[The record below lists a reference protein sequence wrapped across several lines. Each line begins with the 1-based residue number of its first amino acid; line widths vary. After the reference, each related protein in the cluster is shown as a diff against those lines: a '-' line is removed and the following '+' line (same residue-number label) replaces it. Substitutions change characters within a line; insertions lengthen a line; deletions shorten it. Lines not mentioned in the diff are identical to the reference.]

1 MRHFIPIVNQVERLL
16 PLALSGCEALHYCT
30 TIIDNRD
37 TPEELAINLGE
48 LAPGITVCRP
58 PVPLTTAQSMNL
70 MLMLST
76 RMGHSF
82 FTWQHLDAVP
92 QGDTAKHLPKIA
104 TEAIDRGIP
113 WGVIFTHYDCFA
125 AVNVAALNA
134 IGGWDWRRFPYYFL
148 DNDIHLRLVQAGYKL
163 IDTGLP
169 CTHEGSSTAQ
179 SPERRAVNQVFFQA
193 SQQLWLE
200 KHHQPSDIPMPT
212 LHWPIHELV
221 S

>member
-1 MRHFIPIVNQVERLL
+1 MRHFIPIVNQVSRLL
-16 PLALSGCEALHYCT
+16 PLALSGCETLHYCT

-48 LAPGITVCRP
+48 LAPEITVYRP
-58 PVPLTTAQSMNL
+58 CQPLTTAQTMNL
-70 MLMLST
+70 MLMLCT
-76 RMGHSF
+76 RMGVEYY
-82 FTWQHLDAVP
+82 TWQHLDAVP
-92 QGDTAKHLPKIA
+92 QGDTAERLPSIA
-104 TEAIDRGIP
+104 RLATARGIP
-113 WGVIFTHYDCFA
+113 WGCIFTHYDCFA
-125 AVNVAALNA
+125 AVNVEALNA
-134 IGGWDWRRFPYYFL
+134 IDGWDWKRFPYYFL

-169 CTHEGSSTAQ
+169 CTHEGSSTNQ
-179 SPERRAVNQVFFQA
+179 DPERRVVNQVFFQA
-193 SQQLWLE
+193 SKQLWLE